1 VLEENKAKVV
11 FIQKT
16 LYQQKNLWNFFTLIY
31 LVLSIPLDLGGKQC
45 GFVIVDDYSRF
56 TWVLFLK
63 HKDESF
69 DAFKTFCKIV

>member
-1 VLEENKAKVV
+1 VKHVLEENKTKVV

-16 LYQQKNLWNFFTLIY
+16 LYQSKTLWNFFTLIY
-31 LVLSIPLDLGGKQC
+31 LVLSIPLDLGGKQY

-63 HKDESF
+63 HKDE
-69 DAFKTFCKIV
+69 